1 MFLELILDKRSKASI
16 QSDPGTESKTF
27 ARRRKRSAA
36 DALGRDTQWL
46 LRRSCQVLLVR
57 DVVAEEAKVAAVAA
71 GGEEQQW
78 DDNGGDSGSTRR
90 ILNRTVRV

>member
-1 MFLELILDKRSKASI
+1 MFLELVLDRRSKASI

-36 DALGRDTQWL
+36 DALGR
-46 LRRSCQVLLVR
+46 SCQVLLVR

-78 DDNGGDSGSTRR
+78 DHYGGDSGSTRR